1 MLLMC
6 FVSAVNK
13 LHNAAPLDCSSTGI
27 WTCFIQLKH
36 TINCLPLRVKHQ
48 NAFLHFKFFF
58 QPYASPFFSVIH
70 LSSSGALFV
79 VCSHSWLINDNSFSA
94 SSNFHLSTF
103 ADTSPFGCLLDFFKL
118 IKIFCPYSH
127 FIGISKGVQFI
138 IFNYNPF
145 YLFLY
150 RNKTIMT

>member
-1 MLLMC
+1 MC

-13 LHNAAPLDCSSTGI
+13 LCNTAPLVCSSIGI
-27 WTCFIQLKH
+27 WTCFIQLQH

-48 NAFLHFKFFF
+48 NAFFHFKFFF

-70 LSSSGALFV
+70 LSSSWALFV
-79 VCSHSWLINDNSFSA
+79 VCSHSWLINDNSFFSFIQF
-94 SSNFHLSTF
+94 SSFNLCWHLPIWL
-103 ADTSPFGCLLDFFKL
+103 SPCFLQTDKN
-118 IKIFCPYSH
+118 FCPYSH
-127 FIGISKGVQFI
+127 FIGISKGVQFT